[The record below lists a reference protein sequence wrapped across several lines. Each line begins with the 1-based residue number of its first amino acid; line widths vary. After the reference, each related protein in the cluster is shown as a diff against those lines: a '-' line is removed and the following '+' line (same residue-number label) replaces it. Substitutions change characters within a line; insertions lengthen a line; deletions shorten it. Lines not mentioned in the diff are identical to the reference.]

1 MIDLDLRGGLIA
13 LDQNNISK
21 LRAFTFDL
29 TIEHAQI
36 FTGVVESHF
45 SYSSHCIATRTIES
59 LDIKKILPNP

>member
-29 TIEHAQI
+29 TIEHA
-36 FTGVVESHF
+36 
-45 SYSSHCIATRTIES
+45 
-59 LDIKKILPNP
+59 